1 MENTFIIQTPPLY
14 IFGATNSL
22 LAQQIRKPLDEIHCS
37 FPFFHDTKI
46 HVSAM
51 QYGSLRSHAAMSETW
66 IYADKVCSFFKKV
79 KR

>member
-1 MENTFIIQTPPLY
+1 MENTFIIKTPPLY
-14 IFGATNSL
+14 IFCATNSL
-22 LAQQIRKPLDEIHCS
+22 RAQQIRKPLDEIHCS
-37 FPFFHDTKI
+37 FFFFHDTEI